1 MHDPEKLKLFEILAK
16 EHEPM
21 LMAYILSLVSD
32 RMLAEDIA
40 QQCFL
45 IAFRKISSLEK
56 PESFPA
62 WLRGIARLEVLST
75 VRKLKNE
82 IPLEP
87 KTVSALDD
95 AFRAFE
101 SQEPAE
107 TWEERFKI
115 VEECFE
121 RLPEALRQVCKLHY
135 FEERK
140 TRDIAD
146 QLQVGLNAVL
156 KRLERARQ
164 AIRGCV
170 EGQLKTE
177 VLHG

>member
-21 LMAYILSLVSD
+21 LMAYILPLVAD

-45 IAFRKISSLEK
+45 IAYRKISSLEK

-75 VRKLKNE
+75 VRKLGNE
-82 IPLEP
+82 IPLDP

-101 SQEPAE
+101 SRDPAE
-107 TWEERFKI
+107 TWEERFKV

-121 RLPEALRQVCKLHY
+121 RLPEAL
-135 FEERK
+135 
-140 TRDIAD
+140 
-146 QLQVGLNAVL
+146 
-156 KRLERARQ
+156 
-164 AIRGCV
+164 
-170 EGQLKTE
+170 
-177 VLHG
+177 